1 MIERPAEVFFPHAT
15 MIRMPQVEFDDL
27 CKKLQDYSKK
37 SKWWLGI
44 FNKTEQEEMMDQV
57 KNLRTPQFAEKNEK
71 PNK

>member
-1 MIERPAEVFFPHAT
+1 MHLFSTTIV
-15 MIRMPQVEFDDL
+15 DDL

-37 SKWWLGI
+37 SKWCLGI

-57 KNLRTPQFAEKNEK
+57 KKLRTPQFAEKNEK